1 MEEIL
6 TLLDNNHI
14 NVIIIPAN
22 CTDRLQPLNLA
33 VNKSVKDF
41 LRKEFRKWYA
51 DQVCSQLDEN
61 RIELIDLRLTSI
73 KSLGVKW
80 MNNAFDYINSK
91 PEIIKNGF
99 SNAGISQ

>member
-1 MEEIL
+1 M

-22 CTDRLQPLNLA
+22 CTDRLQPLDLT

-41 LRKEFRKWYA
+41 LQKEFRKWYA

-73 KSLGVKW
+73 KSLGAKW
-80 MNNAFDYINSK
+80 MNNAFDYIKSK
-91 PEIIKNGF
+91 PKIIKNGF

>member
-61 RIELIDLRLTSI
+61 RIELIDL
-73 KSLGVKW
+73 
-80 MNNAFDYINSK
+80 
-91 PEIIKNGF
+91 
-99 SNAGISQ
+99 